1 MSSPSKSGRPRD
13 ADRDRALLV
22 ATQDLLAEV
31 GYDRLSID
39 AVAARC
45 GAGKTT
51 VYRRWAGK
59 PELVADAVAL
69 LHEIAVAPDTGD
81 LRTDLVLM
89 AKAWH
94 DPDSRRDA
102 VVGGLLTAMVH
113 DGGLRDAVNQAISV
127 PHKEVF
133 ATVVARAVE
142 RGEVPGDRDFELI
155 GTAFPALTFHRLSVM
170 AEPID
175 LAFIERVVDGVV
187 VPALISGGSSPAGG
201 AMSR

>member
-1 MSSPSKSGRPRD
+1 MSSSAKAGRPRD

-31 GYDRLSID
+31 GFDRLSID

-69 LHEIAVAPDTGD
+69 LHEIALAPDTGD

-89 AKAWH
+89 ARSWH

-102 VVGGLLTAMVH
+102 VVGGLLTGMVH
-113 DGGLRDAVNQAISV
+113 DCGLREAVNKAISV
-127 PHKEVF
+127 PYKEVF

-142 RGEVPGDRDFELI
+142 RGEVRGDRDIDLI
-155 GTAFPALTFHRLSVM
+155 GAVFPAITFHRLSVM

-175 LAFIERVVDGVV
+175 LDFIERLVDGVV
-187 VPALISGGSSPAGG
+187 VPALISGGSSPAGD
-201 AMSR
+201 AASR

>member
-22 ATQDLLAEV
+22 ATQELLAEI

-45 GAGKTT
+45 GAGKAT

-69 LHEIAVAPDTGD
+69 LHEVAEAPDTGD

-89 AKAWH
+89 AKSWLN
-94 DPDSRRDA
+94 PNFRRDA
-102 VVGGLLTAMVH
+102 VAGGLLTAMVH
-113 DGGLRDAVNQAISV
+113 DRGLRDAVNQAISV
-127 PHKEVF
+127 PHREVF

-142 RGEVPGDRDFELI
+142 RGEVPGDRDIDLI
-155 GTAFPALTFHRLSVM
+155 GTALPAITFHRLAVM
-170 AEPID
+170 AAPVD

-187 VPALISGGSSPAGG
+187 VPALTSGGSSPTGG
-201 AMSR
+201 TTSR